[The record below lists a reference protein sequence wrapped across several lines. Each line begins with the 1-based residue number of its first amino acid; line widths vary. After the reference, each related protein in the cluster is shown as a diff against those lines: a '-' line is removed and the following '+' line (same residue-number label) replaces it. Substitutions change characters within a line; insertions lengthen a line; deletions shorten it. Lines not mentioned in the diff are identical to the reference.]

1 MDRLLI
7 DKEAQGPYTIK
18 LAVEIAKNGT
28 VKTAVADGAPTPEVK
43 SRIEQQA
50 QEWIFEPYSKDGVA
64 VKVKLKTSVHVNVIR
79 PR

>member
-7 DKEAQGPYTIK
+7 DKKAQGAYTIK
-18 LAVEIAKNGT
+18 LAVEIAKNGI
-28 VKTAVADGAPTPEVK
+28 VKTVVADGAPTPEVK

-50 QEWIFEPYSKDGVA
+50 QEWIFEPYLKDGIA
-64 VKVKLKTSVHVNVIR
+64 VNVKLNTSVHVNVIK